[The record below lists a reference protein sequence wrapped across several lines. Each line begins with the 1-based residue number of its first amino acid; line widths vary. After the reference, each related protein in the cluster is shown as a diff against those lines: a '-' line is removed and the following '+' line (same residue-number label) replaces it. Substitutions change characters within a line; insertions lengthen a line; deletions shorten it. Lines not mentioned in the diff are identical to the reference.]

1 MSAHETLRKA
11 LIDKRFATTDRG
23 RPNAVAYQHKRGKL
37 TARERIDCLC
47 DDGSFFEF
55 GGLAMPEA
63 PGEDGLPCYA
73 DAMVTGRAS
82 INQRDVVLASVDFTV
97 SGGSNGDI
105 GNQKMF
111 RCFERAMNEGKPI
124 VQLLEG
130 GGHRIQEGLDSCIFS
145 SGANI
150 PAIQALYEFGRA
162 TVARYSIP
170 LQQERR

>member
-1 MSAHETLRKA
+1 M
-11 LIDKRFATTDRG
+11 
-23 RPNAVAYQHKRGKL
+23 AYQHKRGKL

-111 RCFERAMNEGKPI
+111 RCLSFVVRK
-124 VQLLEG
+124 
-130 GGHRIQEGLDSCIFS
+130 
-145 SGANI
+145 
-150 PAIQALYEFGRA
+150 
-162 TVARYSIP
+162 
-170 LQQERR
+170 